1 VLPSFSTLSVL
12 LAISNI
18 LLLAPLVALDRLPVA
33 VALGIFIVIPVT
45 SGVITYVIRALDQDS
60 IVSLRRIFG
69 LTLTSN
75 LLWTIPLAVGSAFSW
90 IQHNRQPGLNE
101 FVVGTFLAWSFE
113 LLVIN
118 GAFISSTARSLCIAA
133 VQPALTL
140 LLASA
145 FIIRLNSSV
154 IYAAVLGFVILG
166 ITTAFL
172 LKFKTFK
179 TKGVG
184 INSLQTFQSFLKS
197 WVSQKPADLERYF
210 TMYSHDEPVA
220 TSIVLATAAERVAL
234 VLPGVHP
241 GPFFP
246 VGSYNVSEL
255 IFHELRKNG
264 ITPMV
269 LHGVGGHERNLPTNE
284 LAKRYATAIASA
296 VASPGAGRRVE
307 RMRGPSRLQL
317 GPTCVTTLGF
327 GNQVI
332 AFLSNAPYNTD
343 DLEPGIIDK
352 AVSSAKELGVELMLV
367 DAHNSIGG
375 ENCEQP
381 NVDWKRVFSDIRG
394 GPEEEF
400 EVGMAHSSELQF
412 EHGSDISDGGITAL
426 VFRKQESVHALI
438 SSDSNNAVLGLRQT
452 IIDELKKE
460 SVDLIE
466 LCTSDTHNSAARS
479 LTSRGYHALGE
490 DTSRDTLVATIKRLE
505 KLAEGRLSRGEVT
518 TITSELTLPLI
529 GDKSIADFATLTK
542 ETLSF
547 TKAYASAAL
556 ASGLVICSLALFL

>member
-1 VLPSFSTLSVL
+1 
-12 LAISNI
+12 
-18 LLLAPLVALDRLPVA
+18 VALDGLPVV
-33 VALGIFIVIPVT
+33 VALGIFVVILAT
-45 SGVITYVIRALDQDS
+45 SGLITYIIRILDQDS
-60 IVSLRRIFG
+60 IVSVRRMFG
-69 LTLTSN
+69 LTLAAN
-75 LLWTIPLAVGSAFSW
+75 LLWTIPLAVGSALTW
-90 IQHNRQPGLNE
+90 MQHNHQPSLNE

-133 VQPALTL
+133 VQPVMTL

-145 FIIRLNSSV
+145 FIIKVNSSV
-154 IYAAVLGFVILG
+154 IYATVFGLVILG
-166 ITTAFL
+166 ITTTFL

-179 TKGVG
+179 TEGVG

-197 WVSQKPADLERYF
+197 WVSQKPADLESYF
-210 TMYSHDEPVA
+210 TLYSHDEPV
-220 TSIVLATAAERVAL
+220 TTRIVVATAAAEVAL

-255 IFHELRKNG
+255 IFHQLREKG

-284 LAKRYATAIASA
+284 LAKQYAAAIASA
-296 VASPGAGRRVE
+296 VASPGVGQHVE

-327 GNQVI
+327 GSQVM
-332 AFLSNAPYNTD
+332 AFLTNAPYNTD
-343 DLEPGIIDK
+343 DLEPRIIEE
-352 AVSSAKELGVELMLV
+352 AVSAARELGVELMLV

-381 NVDWKRVFSDIRG
+381 NVDWKRIFSDIRG
-394 GPEEEF
+394 SPDEEF
-400 EVGMAHSSELQF
+400 EVGVAHSSELQF

-426 VFRKQESVHALI
+426 VFRKQKSIHALI
-438 SSDSNNAVLGLRQT
+438 TSDSNNASVGLRQ
-452 IIDELKKE
+452 IVIDELKKDG
-460 SVDLIE
+460 VDLIE
-466 LCTSDTHNSAARS
+466 LCTSDTHNSAARQ
-479 LTSRGYHALGE
+479 LTRRGYRALGE
-490 DTSRDTLVATIKRLE
+490 DSNRDTLVATIKRLE

-518 TITSELTLPLI
+518 TITSHLTLPLI
-529 GDKSIADFATLTK
+529 GDKSIDDFAALTK
-542 ETLSF
+542 KTLSF

-556 ASGLVICSLALFL
+556 ASALVICSLALFL

>member
-1 VLPSFSTLSVL
+1 M
-12 LAISNI
+12 
-18 LLLAPLVALDRLPVA
+18 APLVALDGLPVA
-33 VALGIFIVIPVT
+33 VALGIFIVMLVT
-45 SGVITYVIRALDQDS
+45 SGVITYVIKALDQDS

-69 LTLTSN
+69 LMLTSN

-90 IQHNRQPGLNE
+90 IQHNHQPALNE
-101 FVVGTFLAWSFE
+101 FVMGTFLAWSFE

-118 GAFISSTARSLCIAA
+118 GAFISSTARSLCISA

-145 FIIRLNSSV
+145 FIIKVNSSV
-154 IYAAVLGFVILG
+154 IYATALGFVILG

-179 TKGVG
+179 TEGVG

-197 WVSQKPADLERYF
+197 WVSQKPADLESYF
-210 TMYSHDEPVA
+210 TMYSHDEPVT

-296 VASPGAGRRVE
+296 VTSPGAGRRVE

-343 DLEPGIIDK
+343 DLEPGIINQ
-352 AVSSAKELGVELMLV
+352 AVSAAKELGVELMLV

-394 GPEEEF
+394 SPEEEF

-412 EHGSDISDGGITAL
+412 EYGSDISDGGITAL
-426 VFRKQESVHALI
+426 VFRKQKSIHALI
-438 SSDSNNAVLGLRQT
+438 TSDSNNAILGLRQI
-452 IIDELKKE
+452 IIDELKKDN
-460 SVDLIE
+460 VDLIE
-466 LCTSDTHNSAARS
+466 LCTSDTHNSAARY

-490 DTSRDTLVATIKRLE
+490 DSNRDTLVATIKRLE

-518 TITSELTLPLI
+518 TITSQLTLPLI

-556 ASGLVICSLALFL
+556 ASGLVICSVALFL

>member
-1 VLPSFSTLSVL
+1 
-12 LAISNI
+12 LAVSNV
-18 LLLAPLVALDRLPVA
+18 LLLAPLVALDGLPVA
-33 VALGIFIVIPVT
+33 VALGIFIVILVT
-45 SGVITYVIRALDQDS
+45 SGVITYVIKALDQDS

-90 IQHNRQPGLNE
+90 IQHNHQPALNE
-101 FVVGTFLAWSFE
+101 FIVGTFLAWSFE

-118 GAFISSTARSLCIAA
+118 GAFLSSTARSLCIAA

-140 LLASA
+140 LLAST
-145 FIIRLNSSV
+145 FIIKVNSSV
-154 IYAAVLGFVILG
+154 VYAAVLGFVILG

-179 TKGVG
+179 TEGVG

-197 WVSQKPADLERYF
+197 WVSQRPADLESYF

-284 LAKRYATAIASA
+284 LAKQYATAIATA
-296 VASPGAGRRVE
+296 LTSPGAGRRVE
-307 RMRGPSRLQL
+307 KMRGPSRLQL

-343 DLEPGIIDK
+343 DLEPGIIDQ
-352 AVSSAKELGVELMLV
+352 AVSAAKELGVELMLV

-381 NVDWKRVFSDIRG
+381 SVDWKRVFSDIRG
-394 GPEEEF
+394 SPEEEF

-426 VFRKQESVHALI
+426 VFRKQKSVHALI
-438 SSDSNNAVLGLRQT
+438 TSDSNNAVLGLRQI

-460 SVDLIE
+460 NADLIE
-466 LCTSDTHNSAARS
+466 LCTSDTHNSAARYLS
-479 LTSRGYHALGE
+479 SRGYRALGE
-490 DTSRDTLVATIKRLE
+490 DSNRDTLVATIKRLV

-518 TITSELTLPLI
+518 TMTSQLTLPLI
-529 GDKSIADFATLTK
+529 GAKSIADFATLTR

>member
-1 VLPSFSTLSVL
+1 
-12 LAISNI
+12 
-18 LLLAPLVALDRLPVA
+18 VALDGLPVA
-33 VALGIFIVIPVT
+33 VAVGIFIVILAT
-45 SGVITYVIRALDQDS
+45 SGVITYVIKALDRDS
-60 IVSLRRIFG
+60 IVSLRRMFG
-69 LTLTSN
+69 LTLASN
-75 LLWTIPLAVGSAFSW
+75 LLWTIPLAIGSTISW
-90 IQHNRQPGLNE
+90 IQHNHQPGLNE
-101 FVVGTFLAWSFE
+101 FVLGTFLAWSFG

-118 GAFISSTARSLCIAA
+118 GAFVSSTAQSLCIAA
-133 VQPALTL
+133 VQPAMTL
-140 LLASA
+140 LIAST
-145 FIIRLNSSV
+145 FIIKVNSSV
-154 IYAAVLGFVILG
+154 LYAAVLGLVILA

-184 INSLQTFQSFLKS
+184 ISSLQTFQSFLKS
-197 WVSQKPADLERYF
+197 WVTQKPADLESYF
-210 TMYSHDEPVA
+210 TSYSHDEPVV
-220 TSIVLATAAERVAL
+220 TRIVLTTAKDRVAL

-269 LHGVGGHERNLPTNE
+269 LHGVGGHERNLPTNQ
-284 LAKRYATAIASA
+284 LAKQYAAAIASA
-296 VASPGAGRRVE
+296 VASPGVGQRVE
-307 RMRGPSRLQL
+307 RMRGPSRLRL

-327 GNQVI
+327 GSQVM

-343 DLEPGIIDK
+343 DLEPGIIDE
-352 AVSSAKELGVELMLV
+352 AVSAAKELGVELMLV

-381 NVDWKRVFSDIRG
+381 KVDWRRIFSDIRG
-394 GPEEEF
+394 SPEEEF

-426 VFRKQESVHALI
+426 VFRTQESIHALI
-438 SSDSNNAVLGLRQT
+438 TSDSNNAVVGLRQMV
-452 IIDELKKE
+452 IDELKKE
-460 SVDLIE
+460 NVDLIE
-466 LCTSDTHNSAARS
+466 LCTSDTHNSAARY

-490 DTSRDTLVATIKRLE
+490 DSNRDALVATIKKLE
-505 KLAEGRLSRGEVT
+505 KLAEDRLSRCEVT
-518 TITSELTLPLI
+518 TITSQSTLPLI
-529 GDKSIADFATLTK
+529 GDKSIDDFAALTK

-556 ASGLVICSLALFL
+556 TSALVICSLALFL